1 MGDTL
6 HKMQVIIEATTEP
19 LKKGME
25 NSRREVKKSV
35 EEIQKETEK
44 IKNPFKGMESK
55 ALQPVRNT
63 LNKIREMLSKNLVKN
78 FQIKAGI
85 KVPTEEYQQLQEKT
99 MKAQKLLDGLQEKKQ
114 KFEGSGKSKENQQW
128 QSLAYDIEHAKKKL
142 TEYKTAAAGMR
153 KSGTAFEEKPTDEY
167 LNIQNSIK
175 AVNEQIRKY
184 EAKGDKLE
192 AAGVKKESKQ
202 WQNLKYD
209 IDQAYTQLW
218 EYEDKAKELEK
229 SGKATKKAPT
239 EEYKN
244 LQKDILQVRQELERY
259 QEKEEKLQ
267 TLGVSKES
275 QEWKKLKNDIA
286 SAQRKVN
293 EYQTE
298 AAKMQKNNTDVKRPV
313 SLPRQALNFG
323 TGIFKGIGTT
333 VSKGWGGFTK
343 LLGGIGNIASSFSGV
358 IRKCSG
364 AYAALIQKFTSGI
377 PFLNRTKSSFNGLGT
392 SGRGLTGI
400 LKTIG
405 MTAKF
410 MFASFVIRGAV
421 DGAKQGFQNLAQYS
435 GETNRSLSLLMS
447 SLTQLKNSL
456 ATAFAPIL
464 NVVAPI
470 LNSFIQTVI
479 NVVNSIGQLMG
490 ALTGKTTMVTAKK
503 VNQDY
508 AASLNSTS
516 TGLKNNAKN
525 ADTASKAA
533 KQYQRTLLGFDQINK
548 LNDDSDS
555 SGSGGEGSGTDT
567 SPLGGVNDMFQGGY
581 VISGLFNG
589 MKAGLPAVLS
599 WIAKLPGQTKERL
612 GNAKTWLRGKG
623 NAAIT
628 GLKNGWEAV
637 RESTFLSRVKKI
649 GSQSFNAIGDIKS
662 KVTPKGRDIISGM
675 RTGLNNNW
683 SSLSGILSNIP
694 GKVANAIPSLYT
706 VGQNVIQTFANGFS
720 SIHIPMPHIGWDWEG
735 GSIKIGNFK
744 FSLPR
749 FNLSWYANGG
759 FPGMGEMFVAR
770 ESGPELVGRMGN
782 HSAVA
787 NNNQIIAGI
796 RAGVFEAVVNAFE
809 SMQGR
814 NDRGRELHIYLEG
827 DAKKLFKVIRQEGN
841 NYQKQTGNPVF
852 G

>member
-1 MGDTL
+1 MGTALADLVTNTVKTIDTGKIGQTLSDGIKGFFDFAISAIEHMDWWSMGDT
-6 HKMQVIIEATTEP
+6 IY
-19 LKKGME
+19 
-25 NSRREVKKSV
+25 N
-35 EEIQKETEK
+35 
-44 IKNPFKGMESK
+44 
-55 ALQPVRNT
+55 
-63 LNKIREMLSKNLVKN
+63 
-78 FQIKAGI
+78 
-85 KVPTEEYQQLQEKT
+85 
-99 MKAQKLLDGLQEKKQ
+99 
-114 KFEGSGKSKENQQW
+114 
-128 QSLAYDIEHAKKKL
+128 
-142 TEYKTAAAGMR
+142 
-153 KSGTAFEEKPTDEY
+153 
-167 LNIQNSIK
+167 
-175 AVNEQIRKY
+175 
-184 EAKGDKLE
+184 
-192 AAGVKKESKQ
+192 
-202 WQNLKYD
+202 
-209 IDQAYTQLW
+209 
-218 EYEDKAKELEK
+218 KAKDLMVNIDW
-229 SGKATKKAPT
+229 SG
-239 EEYKN
+239 
-244 LQKDILQVRQELERY
+244 
-259 QEKEEKLQ
+259 
-267 TLGVSKES
+267 
-275 QEWKKLKNDIA
+275 IA
-286 SAQRKVN
+286 DRVF
-293 EYQTE
+293 ETIG
-298 AAKMQKNNTDVKRPV
+298 AA
-313 SLPRQALNFG
+313 FG
-323 TGIFKGIGTT
+323 GFAAFIGGIFKNAVADARKYIIKHFTEAGIFTWEGFKNGVVQSFKDIGTWIKAHIFKPFINGFKKAFGIHSPST
-333 VSKGWGGFTK
+333 VM
-343 LLGGIGNIASSFSGV
+343 
-358 IRKCSG
+358 
-364 AYAALIQKFTSGI
+364 
-377 PFLNRTKSSFNGLGT
+377 RT
-392 SGRGLTGI
+392 
-400 LKTIG
+400 
-405 MTAKF
+405 
-410 MFASFVIRGAV
+410 
-421 DGAKQGFQNLAQYS
+421 
-435 GETNRSLSLLMS
+435 
-447 SLTQLKNSL
+447 
-456 ATAFAPIL
+456 
-464 NVVAPI
+464 
-470 LNSFIQTVI
+470 
-479 NVVNSIGQLMG
+479 
-490 ALTGKTTMVTAKK
+490 
-503 VNQDY
+503 
-508 AASLNSTS
+508 
-516 TGLKNNAKN
+516 
-525 ADTASKAA
+525 
-533 KQYQRTLLGFDQINK
+533 
-548 LNDDSDS
+548 
-555 SGSGGEGSGTDT
+555 
-567 SPLGGVNDMFQGGY
+567 QGGY

-649 GSQSFNAIGDIKS
+649 GSQSFNAIGDVKS